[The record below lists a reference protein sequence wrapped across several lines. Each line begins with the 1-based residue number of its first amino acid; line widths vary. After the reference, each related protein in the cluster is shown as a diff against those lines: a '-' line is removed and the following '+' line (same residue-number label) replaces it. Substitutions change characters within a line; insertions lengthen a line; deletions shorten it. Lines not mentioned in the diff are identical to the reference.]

1 MSALTSHARAT
12 SAKDR
17 RGRIL
22 CRFPPN
28 HRPKRSSGP
37 MGAATLA
44 IRLPRLSAANPPPRI
59 SRGNPEDLGSGRYGT
74 EQHQS
79 EDEAIDRRRKLLD
92 RLAERVEDGAEALAR
107 SDNVPDGHC
116 RLEAAS
122 TIGVHKT
129 NLREAPLARP
139 RLRVALHHL

>member
-74 EQHQS
+74 EPVSYTHLRAH
-79 EDEAIDRRRKLLD
+79 ETRHDL
-92 RLAERVEDGAEALAR
+92 V
-107 SDNVPDGHC
+107 C
-116 RLEAAS
+116 RLLLE
-122 TIGVHKT
+122 K
-129 NLREAPLARP
+129 
-139 RLRVALHHL
+139 